1 MHHVA
6 RRRDLQRQRGDVVMT
21 HDPTEAARR
30 EMAAQKTWTT
40 EELTR
45 DFEVISF
52 LAPFVFVRRRA
63 DGVEGLLEF
72 RHSPRVYFGF
82 TEA

>member
-1 MHHVA
+1 
-6 RRRDLQRQRGDVVMT
+6 MT

-30 EMAAQKTWTT
+30 EMITTGQPERDAVAAQETWTT

-52 LAPFVFVRRRA
+52 LAPFVSVRRRA